1 MNEKQHMHP
10 YVYCSVIK
18 VPKIWKQPKC
28 PPADEWIKMLWY
40 IYTLEYHAAV
50 KKEEVLPFATAWL
63 DLENIMLS
71 EIRQSAEDK
80 YRILSLICGI

>member
-40 IYTLEYHAAV
+40 IYTMEYHAAV

-63 DLENIMLS
+63 DLEITTLS
-71 EIRQSAEDK
+71 KTSQSEKEK
-80 YRILSLICGI
+80 YRMMSLIRGI